1 MIVWQTKFVLKITR
15 IKKKNCENI
24 YLLLVI
30 HINTWDG
37 VRWFHD
43 IICMNRG
50 TPGCAISGLD
60 PVSGWV
66 HHAISGPPET
76 SAMNWMD
83 RICSRFGG
91 INPQWGSQVPTCGYH
106 VLLGLDVMPLA
117 PGLGNPRGLVS
128 GGGWGIGDYFCWGR
142 GDLLDWWEFYWSGYG
157 FGLHHSINF
166 GIDRIWKKSTS
177 LN

>member
-1 MIVWQTKFVLKITR
+1 M
-15 IKKKNCENI
+15 KNCENI

-50 TPGCAISGLD
+50 TPGCAVPGLD

-106 VLLGLDVMPLA
+106 VLLGLDIMPLA

-128 GGGWGIGDYFCWGR
+128 GGGWGIGNNFCWGR
-142 GDLLDWWEFYWSGYG
+142 GDLLNWWEFYWCGYG
-157 FGLHHSINF
+157 FRLHHSINF
-166 GIDRIWKKSTS
+166 GINRIWKKNGIPLSKHPRKKNNTQ
-177 LN
+177 